1 MIEWIVGAGI
11 LAFIANAVSTK
22 KKDKVKDS
30 ESKNTEKKNE
40 VKDDES
46 DINLKLLE
54 ITNKTKNIPIYFK
67 EDYGLF
73 AQIANLSAYML
84 NCKID
89 SKLNSNSINK
99 IYRYSI
105 IVLYKQG
112 FIDKPNIDYDSLG
125 SIEQNEILE
134 FFKSFN
140 YSRKDIDDVYMVF
153 TIIYKNL
160 YAIDFPCKISNNK
173 CIKDIELIG
182 LLKFTNLKNKQNKEK
197 KMQIN
202 DDIDIDKSLKNIGS
216 LTAIEYQTLHKI
228 IKSFNTPQDAI
239 EFVHSELDAASWGDD
254 IAVNFVRNSGINK
267 GSYYKGM
274 HKFIDNKGTDILA
287 NNIAFYCQSLILVS
301 MTEVRNFKLSI
312 LDKVMQ
318 IYKLGKYQNIEDN
331 KNTTA
336 ISNNTLV
343 KKEDKHLNIPSGR
356 LNDAEVDLMFIV
368 KNNQVVYINY
378 NSEHLFIKD
387 KDGDLK
393 LDGKIVRYRYYTD
406 NENIEI
412 FVAFD
417 DQDSYTL
424 FTMCAGVEYRLQY
437 VAISIMEYFT
447 KINISNLFSYTENY
461 KVEYEYP
468 YNLYRKANRFYVIDK
483 SQSKCYII
491 DNNEILIGD
500 DRDSINKLI
509 RDFWGVE

>member
-1 MIEWIVGAGI
+1 MIEWIVGVGI

-30 ESKNTEKKNE
+30 ESNL
-40 VKDDES
+40 
-46 DINLKLLE
+46 NLKLLE
-54 ITNKTKNIPIYFK
+54 ITDKTKNIPIYFK

-112 FIDKPNIDYDSLG
+112 FIDKPDIDYDSLG
-125 SIEQNEILE
+125 SIEQYEILE
-134 FFKSFN
+134 FFKPFSC
-140 YSRKDIDDVYMVF
+140 SCKDIDDVYTVF
-153 TIIYKNL
+153 TIIYENL

-173 CIKDIELIG
+173 YMKDIELIG
-182 LLKFTNLKNKQNKEK
+182 LLKYINFKNTQNKGE
-197 KMQIN
+197 KMQTN
-202 DDIDIDKSLKNIGS
+202 DPMGG
-216 LTAIEYQTLHKI
+216 LTAIEHQTLHKI
-228 IKSFNTPQDAI
+228 IESFDTLQDAT
-239 EFVHSELDAASWGDD
+239 EFVYSELDAASYGDD

-267 GSYYKGM
+267 ESYYNGM

-287 NNIAFYCQSLILVS
+287 KNTVFYSKSLILVS

-343 KKEDKHLNIPSGR
+343 KKR
-356 LNDAEVDLMFIV
+356 
-368 KNNQVVYINY
+368 
-378 NSEHLFIKD
+378 
-387 KDGDLK
+387 
-393 LDGKIVRYRYYTD
+393 R
-406 NENIEI
+406 
-412 FVAFD
+412 
-417 DQDSYTL
+417 
-424 FTMCAGVEYRLQY
+424 
-437 VAISIMEYFT
+437 
-447 KINISNLFSYTENY
+447 
-461 KVEYEYP
+461 
-468 YNLYRKANRFYVIDK
+468 
-483 SQSKCYII
+483 
-491 DNNEILIGD
+491 
-500 DRDSINKLI
+500 
-509 RDFWGVE
+509 